1 MKLAT
6 EFDFERSP
14 EVVSGL
20 KKGDL
25 KVGENAP
32 SFDPMRRKL
41 NIHIED

>member
-1 MKLAT
+1 MKMAT
-6 EFDFERSP
+6 EFDLESP

-25 KVGENAP
+25 KAGKNAP

-41 NIHIED
+41 KIHIED